1 MSTQPFLSTNTP
13 QQQPVFEGSQVH
25 NSTESSENPF
35 DTSMDSEL
43 SIEGSLWSLG
53 PYGMNKQPMLSQ
65 TFDFFPHLDTL
76 GGSMD
81 FGT

>member
-1 MSTQPFLSTNTP
+1 
-13 QQQPVFEGSQVH
+13 
-25 NSTESSENPF
+25 
-35 DTSMDSEL
+35 MDSEL

-53 PYGMNKQPMLSQ
+53 PYGMDKQPMLSQ
-65 TFDFFPHLDTL
+65 PFDFFPHLETL